1 MFWIPLTPNFVASAY
16 TLNPKYDSFRQVTI
30 NLAAASA
37 EGLLSLQ
44 KSHCREKAKSHDLY
58 CTVSIPISPSL
69 RRTPETTCPATHPP
83 ASWSHVCSHQIYD
96 LYIYKCDS
104 TSNSQTDPN
113 SPTRPGLPAIQSQN
127 VVLTPDGC
135 DDYQAVK
142 TVKTVITW
150 VPQ

>member
-96 LYIYKCDS
+96 LYIYIS
-104 TSNSQTDPN
+104 VIQL
-113 SPTRPGLPAIQSQN
+113 PTVKPTQIPQPGLACLPFN
-127 VVLTPDGC
+127 R
-135 DDYQAVK
+135 K
-142 TVKTVITW
+142 M
-150 VPQ
+150 